1 MGVRGVMVATVIV
14 IVMVMVMVMLM
25 GDGNT
30 IRLAGPCAFPFT
42 QRAAFGQPFHVV
54 VVALLDSADILLKAQ
69 HLSPVL
75 AQGAVHGGIAS
86 ENLLHPLFER
96 VHHQWVLPEVAG
108 GEKVHLGVVRCHP
121 IGVLADAAHQN
132 P

>member
-1 MGVRGVMVATVIV
+1 MGVRGVMVMVATVIV
-14 IVMVMVMVMLM
+14 MVVLM

-30 IRLAGPCAFPFT
+30 IRLAGPCALPFT
-42 QRAAFGQPFHVV
+42 QRAALGQPFHVV
-54 VVALLDSADILLKAQ
+54 VVALLNSADVLLKAQ
-69 HLSPVL
+69 HLGPVL

-96 VHHQWVLPEVAG
+96 VHHQWVLPEIAG

-121 IGVLADAAHQN
+121 LGVLADAAHQN